1 MSINPLISTG
11 FSPEAETSS
20 ALIPPWD
27 FGLSFNLM
35 KIAARAGF
43 ITMATNRLEDS
54 VTIRVI
60 GKYFINS
67 PMIPGQKI
75 IGKKAARVVI
85 VEPITG

>member
-1 MSINPLISTG
+1 
-11 FSPEAETSS
+11 
-20 ALIPPWD
+20 
-27 FGLSFNLM
+27 M
-35 KIAARAGF
+35 KIAARAGL
-43 ITMATNRLEDS
+43 ITMATKRLEDK

-67 PMIPGQKI
+67 PIIPGQNI